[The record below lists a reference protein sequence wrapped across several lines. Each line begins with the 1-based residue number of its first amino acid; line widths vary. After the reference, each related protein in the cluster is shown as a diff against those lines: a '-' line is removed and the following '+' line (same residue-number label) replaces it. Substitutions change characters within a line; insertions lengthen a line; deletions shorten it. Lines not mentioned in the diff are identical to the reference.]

1 MDPLTLF
8 ALANTAV
15 AAVKKGCQLYKDIKG
30 AAGDVKAV
38 LKDLDEQFSKAH
50 PPGTPVSVEVKN
62 QFIQEKNRVIELNRR
77 DGETTGIYQELANYL
92 GDFFDNM
99 NKCIAVI
106 EEEERKN
113 REEIY
118 EGEDSLGRRAL
129 QLVIMKKQLEQ
140 MKVELRE
147 MMVYQAPPELGGL
160 WTDVSEMMEAMGGQQ
175 KILLTRKIREDER
188 RIVRRRQK
196 FKMYMTELSYGGVAF
211 VLVITMIILM
221 TWVSYDRRQRWPDL
235 EPAILAQK
243 REERRRQH
251 LLELKEFEEQQAA
264 SDRAFNQREQNFIKT
279 QRANEETQNEDKSV
293 E

>member
-8 ALANTAV
+8 ALANGAV

-38 LKDLDEQFSKAH
+38 LKDLDEQFHANH
-50 PPGTPVSVEVKN
+50 PPDKPATVTQRNAYIE
-62 QFIQEKNRVIELNRR
+62 EKNRVIELNKRG
-77 DGETTGIYQELANYL
+77 GETAGIYQELANYL

-118 EGEDSLGRRAL
+118 EGNESLGRRAL

-140 MKVELRE
+140 MQTELRE
-147 MMVYQAPPELGGL
+147 MLVYDSPPELGSL
-160 WTDVSEMMEAMGGQQ
+160 WTDVSHMMKEMGGQQ
-175 KILLTRKIREDER
+175 KVLLTRKLREDARRAER
-188 RIVRRRQK
+188 RRAKIK
-196 FKMYMTELSYGGVAF
+196 HYMEELSYGLFA
-211 VLVITMIILM
+211 LVMGLTVVIMM
-221 TWVSYDRRQRWPDL
+221 TYVSYDRKQRWPEL
-235 EPAILAQK
+235 EPDVLKIKQAERRKEHLIWLQAQ
-243 REERRRQH
+243 EERIK
-251 LLELKEFEEQQAA
+251 KEDEDYSKQQ
-264 SDRAFNQREQNFIKT
+264 
-279 QRANEETQNEDKSV
+279 KS

>member
-8 ALANTAV
+8 ALANGAV

-30 AAGDVKAV
+30 AAGEVKSV

-50 PPGTPVSVEVKN
+50 PPDKPATVEARN
-62 QFIQEKNRVIELNRR
+62 QFIQEKNRVIELNKRG
-77 DGETTGIYQELANYL
+77 GETAGIYQELANYL

-118 EGEDSLGRRAL
+118 EGNESLGRRAL

-140 MKVELRE
+140 MQTELRE
-147 MMVYQAPPELGGL
+147 MLVYDSPPELGGL
-160 WTDVSEMMEAMGGQQ
+160 WTDVSHMMKEMGGQQ
-175 KILLTRKIREDER
+175 KILLTRKIREDARKAER
-188 RIVRRRQK
+188 RRARIK
-196 FKMYMTELSYGGVAF
+196 HYMEELTYGLFA
-211 VLVITMIILM
+211 LVMGLTVIILM
-221 TWVSYDRRQRWPDL
+221 TYVSYDRKQRWPEL
-235 EPAILAQK
+235 EPNVLKMKQA
-243 REERRRQH
+243 ERRREH
-251 LLELKEFEEQQAA
+251 LIWLQAQEERIKKEDEEELKQQ
-264 SDRAFNQREQNFIKT
+264 
-279 QRANEETQNEDKSV
+279 KS